1 MRSLIE
7 KQDEVSDF
15 AQSYNSEVQINKK
28 KVENKTELNHFLSST
43 ESTTKTGLLN
53 IINNPENKLR
63 EILSSEGTFINSPI
77 VLNITKVERNKS
89 KNDKNFPDSQDFL
102 QKKRKNT
109 TLEKNNNSNY
119 NKDNSN
125 KKTKTAIFATQK
137 CSIKEKKEQNQ
148 VNKSGLKEENVNSI
162 NIAGNK
168 FAISCRIYINE
179 AKLLRKTQEYIKNNI
194 EYDPTE
200 YKRNFKRL
208 EDLNFIK

>member
-15 AQSYNSEVQINKK
+15 AQSYNSEVQINHK

-89 KNDKNFPDSQDFL
+89 KNDKNLPDSQKFL

-125 KKTKTAIFATQK
+125 KKTQTAIFAIQK
-137 CSIKEKKEQNQ
+137 SSIKEKQ

-162 NIAGNK
+162 NNAGNK
-168 FAISCRIYINE
+168 FTISCRIYINE

-200 YKRNFKRL
+200 YKRNLKRL